1 MPADTPVCICKFSP
15 ENTEL
20 CRNEAKASWVPPTD
34 RPQYRH
40 MLLLPIFKQFDKIV
54 YCHIYKIYCFF
65 MSHDAVQ
72 KVLFASSLMV
82 RGVFLSS
89 CIPDSCLGIKKVC
102 CLFPA
107 DINFNQFIGLLFPVS
122 FFHPTPDVW
131 VGSRPSCSIFLF
143 HPSEASLTQG
153 QPQSLECNYTCTQ
166 HQGKWDKE
174 NWPLPWSHAPI
185 GNEPCCFAGSLVKTV
200 QEGEG
205 LLVPCLFLSSSGH
218 LASPLYG
225 DRAEGFNGRWPSSFR
240 DNGAC
245 GDLSWWPDC
254 GSLTGTRTCGGAI
267 GASRETELRHDS
279 TKPLIQERTRT
290 LKEWRSNIFNSFSSL
305 QLSESAHA

>member
-72 KVLFASSLMV
+72 KVLFGSSLMV

-107 DINFNQFIGLLFPVS
+107 DINFHQFIGLLFPVS

-143 HPSEASLTQG
+143 HPSEASLMTQI
-153 QPQSLECNYTCTQ
+153 
-166 HQGKWDKE
+166 D
-174 NWPLPWSHAPI
+174 
-185 GNEPCCFAGSLVKTV
+185 KTV
-200 QEGEG
+200 SDPGSTAKFGMQLHLHAAPRKMGQGELAIAVISCAHWEWT
-205 LLVPCLFLSSSGH
+205 LLLCRLISQN
-218 LASPLYG
+218 SPRRRGAACAMSISVLI
-225 DRAEGFNGRWPSSFR
+225 WPSR
-240 DNGAC
+240 
-245 GDLSWWPDC
+245 
-254 GSLTGTRTCGGAI
+254 LTPLWGP
-267 GASRETELRHDS
+267 SRG
-279 TKPLIQERTRT
+279 
-290 LKEWRSNIFNSFSSL
+290 F
-305 QLSESAHA
+305 